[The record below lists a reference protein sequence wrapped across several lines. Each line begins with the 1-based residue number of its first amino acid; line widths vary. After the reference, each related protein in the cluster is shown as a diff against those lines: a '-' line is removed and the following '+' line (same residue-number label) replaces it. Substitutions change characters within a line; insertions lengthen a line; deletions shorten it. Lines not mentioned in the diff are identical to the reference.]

1 MRVRGWTITI
11 VVLGTLVTLDRTAA
25 WAQVGVAQS
34 NQKKTIACGGQEAA
48 VTGSLNDIIFTGE
61 CPSVTIKGSE
71 NTIAIE
77 ATGAIRVVGT
87 KNKVTWQ
94 RDVGD
99 DIKTPKISRSGL
111 GNVISQAAAPARE
124 SAAPAA
130 SPGTGTGSGVGTG
143 TAKAASGA
151 AAGAGA
157 AKSAGSGATSSSA
170 KAGTAAKAGGGAA
183 AAGPAV
189 VVADE
194 KATRSIDCR
203 GRGVTVQGNGNTL
216 TLRGTCGKLDVQGN
230 ENIISVD
237 TVHAVSTTGNKNRVT
252 WTRAADGET
261 PDTSDLGNG
270 NVIRRGTAPTP

>member
-1 MRVRGWTITI
+1 MRVRGWII
-11 VVLGTLVTLDRTAA
+11 AVVVLGTLVTLDRSAA
-25 WAQVGVAQS
+25 WAQVGVTQS

-48 VTGSLNDIIFTGE
+48 VTGSMNDIIFTGE

-71 NTIAIE
+71 NTISIE

-94 RDVGD
+94 RVVGD

-130 SPGTGTGSGVGTG
+130 ASSGTGSGIGTG

-151 AAGAGA
+151 AAGAGSASSA
-157 AKSAGSGATSSSA
+157 AKSSAAKGGNAVKAGSAAPAT
-170 KAGTAAKAGGGAA
+170 
-183 AAGPAV
+183 AGPAV
-189 VVADE
+189 VVSDE

-203 GRGVTVQGNGNTL
+203 GRGVTVMGNGNTL
-216 TLRGTCGKLDVQGN
+216 TLRGTCGKVDVQGN

-237 TVHAVSTTGNKNRVT
+237 TVHAIGTTGNKNRVT